1 MTNLTEGL
9 IIGLYG
15 ISITFLV
22 LAFLGLILFLFK
34 YVFKTRGISEEI
46 IEEISEV
53 ASFEETPPSETID
66 KRKFVA
72 IAMALTNYLSG
83 KTRKEQITK
92 RLSKSKKDINNSLKT
107 KRWKN
112 G

>member
-1 MTNLTEGL
+1 MSNLTEGL

-15 ISITFLV
+15 ISITFSV
-22 LAFLGLILFLFK
+22 LAFLGLVLFLFK
-34 YVFKTRGISEEI
+34 YIFKTKEISEEMT
-46 IEEISEV
+46 EEVPEV
-53 ASFEETPPSETID
+53 TSFEETPPSETID

-72 IAMALTNYLSG
+72 IAMALTDYLSG
-83 KTRKEQITK
+83 KTKKEKISK

-107 KRWKN
+107 KRWRN